1 MSADKRIALF
11 IPTLSGGGAERVTLN
26 LAGGF
31 AEAGHP
37 VDLVV
42 ADASGSFRQEI
53 PAGVRLVDLQ
63 AGRVLKA
70 LPALVRY
77 LKRERPP
84 ALLSALNYAN
94 VIALIAATLAG
105 SSTKVF
111 VAEHSSVSRT
121 LGQRSASIR
130 VMHRLMRF
138 FYKRAARVV
147 AVSEGVANDLHEHLN
162 IGERY
167 LKVIYNPIL
176 NDRLTEL
183 TKEPIEH
190 PWFAAGERP
199 VISAVGR
206 LTAVKD
212 FANLLRAFA
221 LTRAQ
226 VPCRLMILGE
236 GEEREA
242 LTALAA
248 ELGVTEDVW
257 MPGFVQNPYAYITR
271 SSLFVLS
278 SKTEGLPTVLV
289 EALACGT
296 PVVATDCKSG
306 PAEILQRGRYG
317 DLVPVGDSAALSQAM
332 VPILRGESSRREEPD
347 LTPYTLQYATNQYL
361 RLFGF

>member
-1 MSADKRIALF
+1 MNADKRIALF

-31 AEAGHP
+31 AQAGHP

-53 PAGVRLVDLQ
+53 PAGVQLVDLQ
-63 AGRVLKA
+63 AGRVSRA

-77 LKRERPP
+77 LKAERPP
-84 ALLSALNYAN
+84 VLLSALNYAN
-94 VIALIAATLAG
+94 VIALLAG
-105 SSTKVF
+105 ALARSGTKVF

-121 LGQRSASIR
+121 LGQRSLAIS
-130 VMHRLMRF
+130 VMHRMMRF

-147 AVSEGVANDLHEHLN
+147 AVSEGVANDLSQHLN
-162 IGERY
+162 IGETS

-176 NDRLTEL
+176 NDRMSEL
-183 TKEPIEH
+183 LKETVLH
-190 PWFAAGERP
+190 PWFEADDTP
-199 VISAVGR
+199 VVVAVGR

-221 LTRAQ
+221 LTRQQ
-226 VPCRLMILGE
+226 VNSRLMILGE
-236 GEEREA
+236 GEERGM

-248 ELGVTEDVW
+248 ELGVAEDVW
-257 MPGFVQNPYAYITR
+257 MPGFVSNPYAYIR
-271 SSLFVLS
+271 QSALFVLS
-278 SKTEGLPTVLV
+278 SQTEGLPTVLV

-296 PVVATDCKSG
+296 PVVSTDCKSG

-317 DLVPVGDSAALSQAM
+317 TLVPVRDSEALSQAM
-332 VPILRGESSRREEPD
+332 VAVLRGVGGSRELPD
-347 LTPYTLQYATNQYL
+347 LSPYTLEYATNQYL
-361 RLFGF
+361 RLFGY